1 MDGAILI
8 IDMLN
13 DFFNDKRLK
22 QRRTSLCNKIND
34 LIYWGRNNKLKII
47 WVRQEFKKDLSDAF
61 VNMRKKQIQITI
73 EKTEGSQILH
83 ELTPKPG
90 DFEIVK
96 KRYSPFYNTQLDEIL
111 KKEGI
116 MRLILCGINTHACV
130 RMAAIDG
137 FQRDLDITIAADC
150 VDSYDKEHHD
160 ISLRY
165 LGRDISRVLDNNQ
178 IMNEYFGTY

>member
-1 MDGAILI
+1 MDGAILV

-13 DFFNDKRLK
+13 DFFIDQRLRE
-22 QRRTSLCNKIND
+22 RRGKLCEKITD
-34 LIYWGRNNKLKII
+34 LIEWGRKNKLKII

-61 VNMRKKQIQITI
+61 LTMRKKQIHKTI

-83 ELTPKPG
+83 ELSPQRG
-90 DFEIVK
+90 DFEVVK
-96 KRYSPFYNTQLDEIL
+96 KRYSPFYNTKLDEII
-111 KKEGI
+111 KTEGI
-116 MRLILCGINTHACV
+116 MRLILSGINTHACV

-137 FQRDLDITIAADC
+137 FQRDLDIIIAADC

-165 LGRDISRVLDNNQ
+165 LGRDISRVWDNNQ
-178 IMNEYFGTY
+178 IMSQYFA

>member
-13 DFFNDKRLK
+13 DFFADQRLK
-22 QRRTSLCNKIND
+22 ERRAELCAKINE
-34 LIYWGRNNKLKII
+34 LIDWGRKNKLKII

-61 VNMRKKQIQITI
+61 LTMRKKQIRKTI

-83 ELTPKPG
+83 ELTPQPG
-90 DFEIVK
+90 EVEIVK
-96 KRYSPFYNTQLDEIL
+96 KRYSPFYNTRLDEIL

-116 MRLILCGINTHACV
+116 IRLILCGINTHACV
-130 RMAAIDG
+130 RMAAIDA
-137 FQRDLDITIAADC
+137 FQRDMEVIIAAEC
-150 VDSYDKEHHD
+150 VESYDKEHHE

-165 LGRDISRVLDNNQ
+165 LGRDIARVLDNNQ
-178 IMNEYFGTY
+178 IMNEYFAR